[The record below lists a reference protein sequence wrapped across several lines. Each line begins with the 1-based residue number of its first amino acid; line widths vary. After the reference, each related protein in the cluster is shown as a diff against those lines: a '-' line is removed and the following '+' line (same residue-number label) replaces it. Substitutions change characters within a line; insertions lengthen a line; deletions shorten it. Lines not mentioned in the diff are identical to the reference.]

1 MIKKLDQYIIKKYL
15 STFLFTVLIFS
26 LIAVIIDFSDKVDE
40 FIEEECTISQI
51 LFEYYANFII
61 WIDGLLTPVYALI
74 AVIFFTSRMA
84 YNSEV
89 ISILNAG
96 VSFRRFLRPYLI
108 SAGII
113 AFILLIGN
121 HFIIPRGNKVRLDF
135 EHAYIFQHNDKG
147 KKNDVHLF
155 ISPETKVYVQ
165 YYRKRDSTAR
175 DLRIEQFAG
184 NELVMLMK
192 AKTAVWKGPPNKWKL
207 TDYSVHTFDGLKED
221 IVDGTGSD
229 LDTTIN
235 LTPDDFIRYLNQRE
249 MMPSG
254 ELQEVIQ
261 TARNRG
267 VGNTADYEAEIHRRT
282 AEPVA
287 IFILTLIGAS
297 MAARKVRGGIGLH
310 LALGIAIG
318 AIFIFLS
325 KFSFTFAINDGLP
338 PWVSMW
344 IPNLIFSVIAG
355 IMVYKAQS

>member
-1 MIKKLDQYIIKKYL
+1 MLKKLDQYIIVKYL

-26 LIAVIIDFSDKVDE
+26 MIAVIIDFSDKVDE
-40 FIEEECTISQI
+40 FIEEDCTVRQI
-51 LFEYYANFII
+51 IFEYYANFII

-96 VSFRRFLRPYLI
+96 VSFRRFLRPYMI

-113 AFILLIGN
+113 SFVLLLGN
-121 HFIIPRGNKVRLDF
+121 HFIIPKGNKVRLDF
-135 EHAYIFQHNDKG
+135 EHEYIFQHNDKG

-155 ISPETKVYVQ
+155 ITPETKVYVQ

-175 DLRIEQFAG
+175 DLRIEQFKDH
-184 NELVMLMK
+184 ELVLLMK

-207 TDYSVHTFDGLKED
+207 TDYSVHKFDGMKEE
-221 IVDGTGSD
+221 IVDGTGAE

-249 MMPSG
+249 MMPSP
-254 ELQEVIQ
+254 ELLKVIQ
-261 TARNRG
+261 VAKERG

-282 AEPVA
+282 SEPIA
-287 IFILTLIGAS
+287 IIILTLIGAS
-297 MAARKVRGGIGLH
+297 MAARKVRGGIGFH
-310 LALGIAIG
+310 LAVGIALG
-318 AIFIFLS
+318 AVFIFLS
-325 KFSFTFAINDGLP
+325 KFSFTFAINDSLP
-338 PWVSMW
+338 AWVSMW
-344 IPNLIFSVIAG
+344 IPNFIFSIIAFV
-355 IMVYKAQS
+355 MVFKAQS